1 MKTKIQLFRT
11 MCEMIRFSMYT
22 SLMHQRQRWY
32 HASRRKQVQ
41 SGLCQQASKSVQKS
55 KRRKELS
62 YEKNYEVRHAP
73 NETTQS
79 CLFSVKLSHL
89 ILTMHIYKI
98 GSELGCDA
106 IINTV
111 LLLCQLMFHIIL
123 TTLIISYFFYI
134 FIFYSLFPM
143 IGEDQR
149 MKAMLRLQSI
159 TSQR

>member
-1 MKTKIQLFRT
+1 
-11 MCEMIRFSMYT
+11 MY
-22 SLMHQRQRWY
+22 QRQCWY

-41 SGLCQQASKSVQKS
+41 SGLCQQASKSAQKS

-79 CLFSVKLSHL
+79 CLFSVILSHL
-89 ILTMHIYKI
+89 ILTIHIYKI

-123 TTLIISYFFYI
+123 ITLILSFSIIFLSFIHFFVSI
-134 FIFYSLFPM
+134 D
-143 IGEDQR
+143 EDQR
-149 MKAMLRLQSI
+149 METMLLLELITLQKQT
-159 TSQR
+159 TSNKYPIIDHFSYFQQPL